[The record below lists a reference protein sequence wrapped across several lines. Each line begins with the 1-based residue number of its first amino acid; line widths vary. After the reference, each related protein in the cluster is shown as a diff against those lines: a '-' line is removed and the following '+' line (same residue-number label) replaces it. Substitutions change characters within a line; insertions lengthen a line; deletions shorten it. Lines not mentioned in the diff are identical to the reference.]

1 MDYKK
6 IIVAALVLAVV
17 FGAGCWVGFRK
28 ATNDHGDTTGLLRS
42 ELQRVGDANRSLQA
56 DNDRLSAANS
66 QLGKELA
73 GAIAEAEESQRA
85 ADYLRANNSQTGRN
99 LDAAGKIVERLRE
112 VSDQIRKGNP
122 APQEA
127 K

>member
-73 GAIAEAEESQRA
+73 GALAEAEESQRT
-85 ADYLRANNSQTGRN
+85 ADYLRANNNQTGRN
-99 LDAAGKIVERLRE
+99 LDAAGKIVDRLRE
-112 VSDQIRKGNP
+112 VSGQIRKGNP
-122 APQEA
+122 ASQEA